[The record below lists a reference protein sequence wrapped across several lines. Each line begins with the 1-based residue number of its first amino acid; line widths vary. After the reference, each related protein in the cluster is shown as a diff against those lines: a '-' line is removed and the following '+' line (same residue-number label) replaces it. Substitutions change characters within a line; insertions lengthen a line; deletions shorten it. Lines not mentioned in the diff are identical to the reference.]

1 MTIGVFCGH
10 TMGRLIF
17 VTNISGTKEVKEDI
31 ADIVVKA
38 NAGDTAYQAVARY
51 IAQALEYIKDI
62 DIPTGDNDY
71 LLEWETTDVWDSDR
85 PLTFYIVK
93 KAISQPS
100 VFEFRINWNP
110 LYFRAL
116 FFVDDVDQEQYKFL
130 VRSLMKDEKNP
141 PELQQKINET
151 ELVAMM
157 YKTNPSRYLKEWS

>member
-1 MTIGVFCGH
+1 
-10 TMGRLIF
+10 MGKLIF
-17 VTNISGTKEVKEDI
+17 VTNLSGIKEVKEDI
-31 ADIVVKA
+31 ADIVAKA
-38 NAGDTAYQAVARY
+38 NAGDTAYQAVAMY
-51 IAQALEYIKDI
+51 IAQALEYVKDI
-62 DIPTGDNDY
+62 DIPTGDNAY
-71 LLEWETTDVWDSDR
+71 LLGWNAPHIWEPDR
-85 PLTFYIVK
+85 TLTFHIVK
-93 KAISQPS
+93 KAVSQPS